1 MFDSLLVLGQVPGTH
16 FTLTFNELA
25 VSYTLILSLYLLRH
39 EYKYRNAWFKQMRTI
54 YCLFSMRPVRGRPR
68 KRAILTGHIDSTLL
82 VNIEFDRLL
91 QRLHLA
97 H

>member
-1 MFDSLLVLGQVPGTH
+1 MFDSLLVLGQVPGTRL
-16 FTLTFNELA
+16 TLTFNELA
-25 VSYTLILSLYLLRH
+25 STYILALSVYLLRR
-39 EYKYRNAWFKQMRTI
+39 EYKIRNAFFKLMRTI
-54 YCLFSMRPVRGRPR
+54 YCLFSIRPVRGRPR